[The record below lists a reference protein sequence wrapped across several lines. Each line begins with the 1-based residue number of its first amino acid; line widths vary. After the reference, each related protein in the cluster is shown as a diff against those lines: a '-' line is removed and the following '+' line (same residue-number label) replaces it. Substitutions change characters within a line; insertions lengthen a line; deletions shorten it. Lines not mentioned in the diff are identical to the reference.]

1 MYTRGD
7 LPKFLNLM
15 RNKDAF
21 HLHLFRIV
29 LLFILIDFPGVGPH

>member
-1 MYTRGD
+1 MYLRGD

-15 RNKDAF
+15 RIKDAF
-21 HLHLFRIV
+21 HLHLLRFV

>member
-1 MYTRGD
+1 MYTCGD

-21 HLHLFRIV
+21 HLHSFRFV
-29 LLFILIDFPGVGPH
+29 LLFILIDFPGVGPQ